1 MWPRFGL
8 PAFGLD
14 QAWQSSA
21 PGLLPSPPFPLRK
34 FVMTLRLQMRVLALA
49 VPLAMLVGCAAPQ
62 PQPALPTQPQPPV
75 AAVHPFD
82 VQSPNGVRVDNYYW
96 LRDDTRSRPEVLDY
110 VKAENAYYAA
120 MTAHTKALEDTLYN
134 EIVGRI
140 KQDDSTVP
148 AKYKHYFY
156 YTRFEQGAEYPVYA
170 RRKGSADGLE
180 QVMLDGNAMAKGHDF
195 FQIAG
200 TQISPNEQLLA
211 YGEDDIGRRQYTIHV
226 KDLATGKILPDEIR
240 NTSASM
246 AWADD
251 NKSLFYVEND
261 PITLLTVRVKKHLLG
276 TDAARDPVV
285 YEERDHSF
293 YMGVGRSGDDKY
305 IVIDEH
311 STLSSEIRFLPAAQ
325 PKARF
330 RVIAPREHDFEYHA
344 DHIDQRWVI
353 RTNWGGAS
361 GAAKNFRVM
370 QVDDAR
376 VGDKKGWRELV
387 PVRNDVLIEQIAPFR
402 NFLAIEERSDG
413 LQRVRIKPWRDRA
426 DCSAE
431 GTRTGQRGLFPHP
444 ALRATLSRGAGEDKS
459 ERPPAAKSCLAG
471 AESYVK
477 GDDADYTASIGDN
490 REQDTDTL
498 RYNYT
503 SLITPNTVYDLNMK
517 TGQRDLKK
525 RDPVLGGY
533 DPANYTAER
542 LWATA
547 RDGTKIPVS
556 LAYRKDFKRDG
567 TAPLYQYGY
576 GSYGASTDPRFSSP
590 RFSLIDRGFVYAI
603 AHVRG
608 GQEMGRSWYEDGKLL
623 KKKNTFTDFID
634 VTEFLVKYG
643 YAAKDKCFAEGGSA
657 GGLLLGAVATMAPQ
671 DYRAIAAHVP
681 FVDVVTTMLDES
693 IPLTTNEFD
702 EWGNPKETIYYNYML
717 SYSPYDNVS
726 AQAYPALLVTTGLWD
741 SQVQYYEPTKWVAKL
756 RATKT
761 DRKPLLLKVNM
772 EAGHG
777 GKSGRFQRYR
787 EVAQEFAFLID
798 QLPKTA
804 PAPPAAK

>member
-1 MWPRFGL
+1 
-8 PAFGLD
+8 
-14 QAWQSSA
+14 
-21 PGLLPSPPFPLRK
+21 
-34 FVMTLRLQMRVLALA
+34 MTLRIELRTLALA
-49 VPLAMLVGCAAPQ
+49 VPLAMLVACAAPK
-62 PQPALPTQPQPPV
+62 PQPEPPAQPQPPV
-75 AAVHPFD
+75 AAVHPFE
-82 VQSPNGVRVDNYYW
+82 VQSPNGVRIDNYYW
-96 LRDDTRSRPEVLDY
+96 LRDDSRTRPEVLNY
-110 VKAENAYYAA
+110 LKAENAYYAA
-120 MTAHTKALEDTLYN
+120 MTEHTKALEDTLYS
-134 EIVGRI
+134 EIIGRI

-156 YTRFEQGAEYPVYA
+156 YTRFEQGGEYPIYA
-170 RRKGSADGLE
+170 RRNGSADGPE
-180 QVMLDGNAMAKGHDF
+180 QVMLDGNAMAKSHDF

-200 TQISPNEQLLA
+200 QEISPNEQLLA
-211 YGEDDIGRRQYTIHV
+211 YGEDDNGRRQFTIHV
-226 KDLATGKILPDEIR
+226 RDLATGKTLPDEIR
-240 NTSASM
+240 NTPASI

-251 NKSLFYVEND
+251 NKTLFYVEND
-261 PITLLTVRVKKHLLG
+261 PITLLGVRVKKHVLG
-276 TDAARDPVV
+276 TDAVRDPVV

-311 STLSSEIRFLPAAQ
+311 STLSSEIRFMPAAQ
-325 PKARF
+325 PKAKF
-330 RVIAPREHDFEYHA
+330 RMIAPREHDFEYHA

-353 RTNWGGAS
+353 RTNWN
-361 GAAKNFRVM
+361 AKNFRVM

-376 VGDKKGWRELV
+376 VGDKKTWREFV
-387 PVRNDVLIEQIAPFR
+387 AARRDVMIDQVAPFK
-402 NFLAIEERSDG
+402 NFLAIEEHSDG
-413 LQRVRIKPWRDRA
+413 LQRVRIKPW
-426 DCSAE
+426 
-431 GTRTGQRGLFPHP
+431 
-444 ALRATLSRGAGEDKS
+444 K
-459 ERPPAAKSCLAG
+459 AG
-471 AESYVK
+471 AESFVK
-477 GDDADYTASIGDN
+477 GDDADYTASIGEN
-490 REQDTDTL
+490 REQDSDTL

-503 SLITPNTVYDLNMK
+503 SLITPNTVYDFDMK
-517 TGQRDLKK
+517 SGRRELKK

-547 RDGTKIPVS
+547 RDGTKIPIS

-643 YAAKDKCFAEGGSA
+643 YGAKDKCFAEGGSA

-726 AQAYPALLVTTGLWD
+726 AQNYPALLVTTGLWD

-761 DRKPLLLKVNM
+761 DKNPLLLKVNM

-787 EVAQEFAFLID
+787 EVAEEFAFLID

-804 PAPPAAK
+804 PVPTKAK